1 MKGTLPIVF
10 RGKIGFEVQNFI
22 GFLEDNGIQC
32 KSEKDRYICK
42 ADPYGIVISIVKS
55 SVTCQGQLT
64 KEAREII
71 SKLNTLDYLT
81 LDQKNLKKYS
91 EIFQSRNSM
100 IICQECGGPTEVVE
114 GKSDQSG
121 NLEFRTRCN
130 HVLQTNSPIFV
141 SRTRLL
147 PDLNTLISRTISR
160 LIEKGFFNGFEIV
173 LPEYYD
179 KFVDKCFK
187 SNGGKRKTFLE
198 EKERLNELENQG
210 KIKVYTY
217 HNNEEIGQCEDES
230 TIEDDKIFDF
240 ATITFSLL
248 ITGDKTL
255 KEKSITKNLDCIFLT
270 QSLNSAAKYL
280 SKLDHVSV

>member
-1 MKGTLPIVF
+1 MKGILPIVF
-10 RGKIGFEVQNFI
+10 RGKRGFDVQNFI
-22 GFLEDNGIQC
+22 EFLEDNEIKC
-32 KSEKDRYICK
+32 KWEKDRYKCK
-42 ADPYGIVISIVKS
+42 TDPYGIVISIVKD

-71 SKLNTLDYLT
+71 SKLGTLDYLT

-91 EIFQSRNSM
+91 EIFQPRNGM
-100 IICQECGGPTEVVE
+100 IICQECGGSTELVE
-114 GKSDQSG
+114 GKSDRSG
-121 NLEFRTRCN
+121 NPEFMTRCN

-179 KFVDKCFK
+179 GFVDKCFK
-187 SNGGKRKTFLE
+187 SNGRKRKAFLE
-198 EKERLNELENQG
+198 EKEKLNELKNQG
-210 KIKVYTY
+210 KITVYTY
-217 HNNEEIGQCEDES
+217 HNNEEIGQCDDET
-230 TIEDDKIFDF
+230 TIEDDKIFDL

-255 KEKSITKNLDCIFLT
+255 KEKSITNNLDCIFFT
-270 QSLNSAAKYL
+270 QSLNSAAKG
-280 SKLDHVSV
+280 